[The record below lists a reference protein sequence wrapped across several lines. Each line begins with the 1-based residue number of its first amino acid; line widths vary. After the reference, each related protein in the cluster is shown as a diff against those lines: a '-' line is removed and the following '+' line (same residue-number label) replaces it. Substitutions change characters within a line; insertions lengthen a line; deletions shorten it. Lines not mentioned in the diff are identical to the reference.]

1 MLESMRKLMA
11 AAAARPTSGSA
22 RAPAA
27 ATRRRAVAFLS
38 PAHLPPRGGAGP
50 ARGAGRGGGEKPRP
64 GAGPAA
70 AGGGGGGR
78 AAPSAPFPLPR
89 GTGSRPSGRTAGGP
103 GGWDLPPLRW
113 QPAERAALGETRPL
127 FPSPLESLTAEG
139 GRGKGTRCRPGKAVA
154 GWRCKR
160 RSAILPPL

>member
-70 AGGGGGGR
+70 AGGGGGG
-78 AAPSAPFPLPR
+78 A
-89 GTGSRPSGRTAGGP
+89 
-103 GGWDLPPLRW
+103 LPPV
-113 QPAERAALGETRPL
+113 P
-127 FPSPLESLTAEG
+127 PSRCRE
-139 GRGKGTRCRPGKAVA
+139 GRGLAPAGEPRVGPVA
-154 GWRCKR
+154 GICR
-160 RSAILPPL
+160 RSAGSLLSGRLWGKPGPFSRALSKV